1 MTWTIRSSKSTLRRG
16 SVTHPKIHHHPTHTV
31 WVIPL
36 LKPNN
41 NRTLI
46 WRLKIYNMLLYTI
59 LRFWNHTIVLLK
71 IYDHSTRIV
80 YFQLWSYTLLLM
92 MVYFTTQSTL
102 TMIWI
107 WPLSSFGVYL
117 NPNQELTPALIWNR
131 PYWVVTLNGN
141 LPQSLFGTNCEMIV
155 NCPNELWSFQ
165 SKIV

>member
-1 MTWTIRSSKSTLRRG
+1 MRKFNEKNT
-16 SVTHPKIHHHPTHTV
+16 
-31 WVIPL
+31 
-36 LKPNN
+36 
-41 NRTLI
+41 I

-117 NPNQELTPALIWNR
+117 NPYLELTPALIWNR